1 MEINPVSRIPHAA
14 PVQPVSAAPD
24 RGAQNREVVQAVRA
38 LNQAEMF
45 GQENQLEFHR
55 DSESRR
61 MVIRIVNRKTHEV
74 VSQVPPDY
82 VLRLA
87 KNLNPGGEAPL

>member
-1 MEINPVSRIPHAA
+1 MEMNPTSRIPHAA
-14 PVQPVSAAPD
+14 PVQPVPAAAD
-24 RGAQNREVVQAVRA
+24 RGAHNREVVQAVRA

-55 DSESRR
+55 DSGSRR
-61 MVIRIVNRKTHEV
+61 MVIRIVNRNTREV

-87 KNLNPGGEAPL
+87 QNLNRSGTAL